1 MDYKRCWAAV
11 DLAALSHNYHCIR
24 RFLSPGCRY
33 LAIVK
38 ADGYGHG
45 AATVAGQLQKDGADW
60 FGVATME
67 EALDLRRQGIYR
79 PILVLGYTD
88 PAAAPILASNTIT
101 QTLFSEEYALQL
113 AAEAAKAGC
122 VVDCHVKI
130 DTGMSRLGFYFQDI
144 ERDKEAVSVVA
155 EACRRPGLIPEGI
168 FTHFA
173 VADGGENGKAFTLK
187 QFSCFMAL
195 IAELEKQ
202 GITFKIHHCANSGA
216 ILDYPEMHLDMVR
229 AGVILYGMEPSLSV
243 EHHADFRPVL
253 SLHSVISHVKE
264 IEPGSDISYDRTFT
278 AKERMRVAT
287 IPVGYADGYSRRLSN
302 RGSVLI
308 HGTRCPIL
316 GKVCMDQCM
325 VDVSAVPQAKVGDT
339 VTLIGRDGEDEITAA
354 EIAGIMETIHYEVV
368 CDISKRVTRVYL
380 KNGKEVSVLDCILDK
395 Y

>member
-1 MDYKRCWAAV
+1 MK
-11 DLAALSHNYHCIR
+11 I
-24 RFLSPGCRY
+24 
-33 LAIVK
+33 
-38 ADGYGHG
+38 
-45 AATVAGQLQKDGADW
+45 
-60 FGVATME
+60 
-67 EALDLRRQGIYR
+67 
-79 PILVLGYTD
+79 
-88 PAAAPILASNTIT
+88 
-101 QTLFSEEYALQL
+101 
-113 AAEAAKAGC
+113 
-122 VVDCHVKI
+122 HVKV

-195 IAELEKQ
+195 IVELEKQ
-202 GITFKIHHCANSGA
+202 GITIKIHHCANSGA